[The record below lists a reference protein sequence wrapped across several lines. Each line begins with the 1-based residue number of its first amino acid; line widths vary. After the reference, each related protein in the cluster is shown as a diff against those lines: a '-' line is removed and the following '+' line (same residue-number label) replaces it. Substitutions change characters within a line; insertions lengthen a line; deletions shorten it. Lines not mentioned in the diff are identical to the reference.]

1 MFLIGHFV
9 RNVREESVEAALG
22 SVDMARGC
30 ALLVEDLVEGE
41 LRPVL
46 LILRYFLLHHLF
58 YYYN

>member
-1 MFLIGHFV
+1 MFLISHFV

-41 LRPVL
+41 L
-46 LILRYFLLHHLF
+46 
-58 YYYN
+58 